1 MIETVFIFIA
11 YSVGTAMGLWFANQ
25 KIRKSIEDTVDNL
38 IAQGYLQTK
47 KLPDGELDILKWYD
61 RQEFNQKNLTSEE

>member
-38 IAQGYLQTK
+38 IAQG
-47 KLPDGELDILKWYD
+47 
-61 RQEFNQKNLTSEE
+61 